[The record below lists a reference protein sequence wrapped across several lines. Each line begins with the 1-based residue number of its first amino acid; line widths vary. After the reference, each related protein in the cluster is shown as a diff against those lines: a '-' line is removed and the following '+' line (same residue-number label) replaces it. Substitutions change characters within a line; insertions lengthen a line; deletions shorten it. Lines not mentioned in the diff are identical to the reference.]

1 MNDKTVSRIRRHERI
16 RKKLAGTP
24 ERPRISVFKSA
35 RHIYAQL
42 IDDATGN
49 TVAAASTL
57 DNEVGCKSGNGGN
70 ISAAKM
76 VGVLLA
82 KRATEKG
89 LKLAV
94 FDRGGYPYHGRI
106 KALADSA
113 REGGLEF

>member
-1 MNDKTVSRIRRHERI
+1 VNDKTVSRIRRHERI
-16 RKKLAGTP
+16 RKKVMGTS

-49 TVAAASTL
+49 TVVAASTL
-57 DNEVGCKSGNGGN
+57 DTDAGCKSGSGGN
-70 ISAAKM
+70 ISAARM

-82 KRATEKG
+82 RRATEKG

-106 KALADSA
+106 KALAESA